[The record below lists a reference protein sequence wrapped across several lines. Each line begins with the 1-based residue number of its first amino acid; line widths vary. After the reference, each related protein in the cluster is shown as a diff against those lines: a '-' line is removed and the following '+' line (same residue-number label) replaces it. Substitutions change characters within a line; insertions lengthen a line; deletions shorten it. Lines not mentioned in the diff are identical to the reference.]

1 MESHTTRG
9 SDRQQILARC
19 RFCVRCGVDAGQW
32 KTGET
37 WSNGSACYVFPFS
50 FFFLKN
56 KKKRKFSSRSILS
69 FLRPPL
75 SSPFSFCFILSF
87 GNRPTDKTRLYRD
100 PAQQHTHRDSRLY
113 LSSLFLFP
121 FLIISVA
128 IKYLQQMNRCATRF
142 SFFDLTAANACQI
155 SHYTTSW
162 FQEIPGIVSI
172 RDIESARK
180 RACCWPFLPFSHQDQ

>member
-1 MESHTTRG
+1 MQGDRRRTKVKWWAPPLFVLFFGFMFFFFDCTKIVTSRNGTEFPSVISYSSNKWCWTTQMESHTTRG

-87 GNRPTDKTRLYRD
+87 GNRPTDKTRL
-100 PAQQHTHRDSRLY
+100 
-113 LSSLFLFP
+113 
-121 FLIISVA
+121 
-128 IKYLQQMNRCATRF
+128 
-142 SFFDLTAANACQI
+142 
-155 SHYTTSW
+155 
-162 FQEIPGIVSI
+162 
-172 RDIESARK
+172 
-180 RACCWPFLPFSHQDQ
+180 